1 MSPLSSPT
9 SSNSSA
15 SASASA
21 SVHHRYAQ
29 RLNNGAA
36 HCINIRQ
43 YDQAI
48 TFLAK
53 ALKLS
58 EIQQTDEEQL
68 LLITTAECHS
78 HKCCSIDS
86 SIVFSEYD
94 SINDSG
100 ISDGRGNFIYRQP
113 ICVTSRTMY
122 QFHDMGSTLSLIITF
137 NLAIAHHLKAIASS
151 SSDKGSDAKIVDNAL
166 RFYELANEYH
176 QRLQPHNRRSLRLD
190 MIVYNNLSNIYRYHK
205 QGQQQQHEERYQ
217 QCLERLHSTIILA
230 VDHNKQQH
238 HHHHHHVQR
247 SIDTD
252 IEFFEYCND
261 SDNDDDD
268 ENDGPVVVSSDDDDD
283 DDDGDKRDEEE
294 GEFVYDSM
302 LMTLSYMA
310 TGLIDIKE
318 GFLQNVSLVTSQQ
331 QQCFPNA
338 A

>member
-9 SSNSSA
+9 SSNS

-36 HCINIRQ
+36 NCINIRQ

-122 QFHDMGSTLSLIITF
+122 QFHNMGSTLSLIITF

-151 SSDKGSDAKIVDNAL
+151 SSDKGSDARIVDNAL

-176 QRLQPHNRRSLRLD
+176 QRLQPHNRKSLRLD

-205 QGQQQQHEERYQ
+205 QGQLQQHEERYQ
-217 QCLERLHSTIILA
+217 QCLDRLHSTIMLA
-230 VDHNKQQH
+230 VDHNKQQHHH

-261 SDNDDDD
+261 S
-268 ENDGPVVVSSDDDDD
+268 
-283 DDDGDKRDEEE
+283 
-294 GEFVYDSM
+294 
-302 LMTLSYMA
+302 
-310 TGLIDIKE
+310 LIDIKE
-318 GFLQNVSLVTSQQ
+318 GFLQNISLVTSQQ
-331 QQCFPNA
+331 RECFPNA